1 MDQIKS
7 KDLKPLTFK
16 KFLQTDQRSKIPYLA
31 EFASLYSDVA
41 NVHNFIDR
49 YSKMLAKTPVA
60 TGVDPLSSGLDGTT
74 LMIDKVANAGP
85 FFNKTGQRPK
95 TISEV
100 LMEILY
106 QIDVKIQDKDIAVE
120 LQNVKKKI
128 GVSLFDPD
136 MISDKES
143 LNYQINQIIKN
154 LDQLA
159 ADVWNDNE
167 SIGDSLDTT
176 VYRLNGTGRQSERLT
191 VRMLLNQ
198 LQNDMALLKEK
209 VDKFIA
215 QTSNRK
221 TVEESYKASEKFLLY
236 SFDSSKFTGVQ
247 LQYKI
252 DSLVG
257 YIMGKSDVIYFPITE
272 VIQNVSY
279 ATITTS
285 TDFQVKLEA
294 ERSGTI
300 IELWATANQDVNKYS
315 IAVTLF
321 E

>member
-1 MDQIKS
+1 M
-7 KDLKPLTFK
+7 
-16 KFLQTDQRSKIPYLA
+16 
-31 EFASLYSDVA
+31 
-41 NVHNFIDR
+41 
-49 YSKMLAKTPVA
+49 
-60 TGVDPLSSGLDGTT
+60 
-74 LMIDKVANAGP
+74 
-85 FFNKTGQRPK
+85 
-95 TISEV
+95 
-100 LMEILY
+100 
-106 QIDVKIQDKDIAVE
+106 E

-143 LNYQINQIIKN
+143 LNYQVNQIIKN

-221 TVEESYKASEKFLLY
+221 TVEVLY
-236 SFDSSKFTGVQ
+236 FYLKSSSKQ
-247 LQYKI
+247 KP
-252 DSLVG
+252 
-257 YIMGKSDVIYFPITE
+257 K
-272 VIQNVSY
+272 
-279 ATITTS
+279 
-285 TDFQVKLEA
+285 KLKPTN
-294 ERSGTI
+294 RC
-300 IELWATANQDVNKYS
+300 
-315 IAVTLF
+315 
-321 E
+321 